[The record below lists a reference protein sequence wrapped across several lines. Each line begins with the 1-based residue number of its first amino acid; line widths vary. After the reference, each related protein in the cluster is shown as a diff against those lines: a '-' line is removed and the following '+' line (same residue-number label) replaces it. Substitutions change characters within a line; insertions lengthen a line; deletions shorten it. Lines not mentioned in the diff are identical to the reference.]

1 MANELLYV
9 VDDDANLRRI
19 LAVLLQTRG
28 HRVMEF
34 ENGEQCLQALDEN
47 PATIFMD
54 MRMPGMDGIE
64 TLKRIRQERT
74 DIPVIMVTSVD
85 DVDTAVNAIKLGA
98 FDYIVKPYEEARLL
112 TDLEK
117 ALQQNALVNRVRHL
131 EGELK
136 GLHDLQG
143 IVGQS
148 DAIRKVLEKVNK
160 VKDSKA
166 NVLIQGESG
175 TGKELIARAIH
186 YNSQFARGLFVDINC
201 GAIPETLQESELFGH
216 KKGAFTGAVE
226 SRTGKLERS
235 DGGTLFLDEVA
246 EMSANTQTK
255 LLRFLQEKNFERI
268 GENTKVT
275 VDTRVIAATN
285 KDLKKEIADGHFRED
300 LYYRLAVFPIFVPP
314 LRERTEDIPLLCAHI
329 LQKYQSELNKT
340 VNTIQPEAMNHLMRQ
355 SWPGNIRQLENVLY
369 QAMINSETESI
380 GLESLP
386 KDGLSQTAGQGAP
399 VSSAPAETSPEPAA
413 ETVEAASEPAAESG
427 PTDGGDGVI
436 VPIEEMEKRAL
447 AHALKV
453 TGGNIP
459 KAAKE
464 LGISRSTIYRMVK
477 KYGLQ

>member
-1 MANELLYV
+1 MADELLFV

-19 LAVLLQTRG
+19 LSVLLKTRG
-28 HRVMEF
+28 YRVMEF
-34 ENGEQCLQALDEN
+34 ENGEQCLEALDES

-54 MRMPGMDGIE
+54 MRMPGLDGIE
-64 TLKRIRQERT
+64 TLKRVRELRT

-85 DVDTAVNAIKLGA
+85 EVDTAVNAIKLGA

-117 ALQQNALVNRVRHL
+117 AIQQNSLMHRVRHL

-148 DAIRKVLEKVNK
+148 EAIRNVLEKVNK

-186 YNSQFARGLFVDINC
+186 YNSHFARGLFVDINC

-226 SRTGKLERS
+226 SRTGKLERA

-255 LLRFLQEKNFERI
+255 LLRFLQERNFERI
-268 GENTKVT
+268 GENSKITIE
-275 VDTRVIAATN
+275 TRVIAATN
-285 KDLKKEIADGHFRED
+285 KDLKQEIADGNFRED

-314 LRERTEDIPLLCAHI
+314 LRERAEDIPLLCAHI
-329 LQKYQSELNKT
+329 LQKHQGELNKT
-340 VNTIQPEAMNHLMRQ
+340 VNTIQPEVMDFLMRQ
-355 SWPGNIRQLENVLY
+355 HWPGNIRQLENAIY
-369 QAMINSETESI
+369 QAMINTESESI
-380 GLESLP
+380 GMDALP
-386 KDGLSQTAGQGAP
+386 KDGFSAQTGEG
-399 VSSAPAETSPEPAA
+399 APAESPAPQSPAA
-413 ETVEAASEPAAESG
+413 PVAPAT
-427 PTDGGDGVI
+427 PTDNASGDGVI
-436 VPIEEMEKRAL
+436 VPINEMEKRAL

-459 KAAKE
+459 KAAKQ